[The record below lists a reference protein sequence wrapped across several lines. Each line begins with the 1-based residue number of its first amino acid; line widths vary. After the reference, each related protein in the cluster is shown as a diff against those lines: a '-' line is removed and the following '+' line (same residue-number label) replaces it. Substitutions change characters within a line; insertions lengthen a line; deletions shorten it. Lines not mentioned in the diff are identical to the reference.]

1 MFHQTEIRQKFYKK
15 HKQNKNQV
23 EILELKSRT
32 KMRNSLEGGSTDLR
46 QMKELMNLNT
56 DQMICIQH
64 KEQKQIGSQKVN
76 RVPGSCG
83 VSSAVPRHA
92 LSKSQE
98 KRHRKKQGD

>member
-15 HKQNKNQV
+15 HKQNKNQI
-23 EILELKSRT
+23 EILELKRT

-46 QMKELMNLNT
+46 QMKELVNLNT

-64 KEQKQIGSQKVN
+64 KEQKQIGSRKVN

-83 VSSAVPRHA
+83 VPSAVPRHA

-98 KRHRKKQGD
+98 SRDKKSKKTI